1 MVVREPPGASLVLR
15 YVLFAV
21 VATVA
26 NLLFQEIVFRLS
38 PVAPL
43 MAAILAGTV
52 AGFAVKYVL
61 DKVWI
66 FDDGYTDARGEARKL
81 SLYGLFSVL
90 TTLIFWAFEVAFWK
104 LFGTTAAK
112 YTGAVIGLSIGYA
125 IKFMLDRAYTF
136 RERTT

>member
-1 MVVREPPGASLVLR
+1 MRQRPGASLVVR
-15 YVLFAV
+15 YVLFAI

-26 NLLFQEIVFRLS
+26 NLLTQEIVFRLS

-43 MAAILAGTV
+43 AMAILAGTV

-66 FDDGYTDARGEARKL
+66 FDDGYTDARDEARKL
-81 SLYGLFSVL
+81 SLYGLFSVF
-90 TTLIFWAFEVAFWK
+90 TTLIFWAFEVAFWT

-112 YTGAVIGLSIGYA
+112 YTGAVIGLAIGYA